1 MKRFIIYGLIAALA
15 TALAAPAMAQTQGD
29 DKYVGIGF
37 IVGEPTGLDA
47 KFFLNNEHALEF
59 GLAWS
64 LSGQN
69 ELHIQGD
76 YLWHRY
82 GLIDLNNGDEMPLY
96 FGVGARFIFTEDDP
110 GPGNDDDVIGIRF
123 PVGLAYMFT
132 NYPFD
137 IFMEVVPI
145 LDLTPS
151 SDFDLEGA
159 IGARFW
165 F

>member
-1 MKRFIIYGLIAALA
+1 MQRSLIFGLIAALA
-15 TALAAPAMAQTQGD
+15 IASAAPATAQDT
-29 DKYVGIGF
+29 KHVGVGF

-47 KFFLNNEHALEF
+47 KFFLNNENALEF

-64 LSGQN
+64 LSGDN
-69 ELHIQGD
+69 ELRVQGD

-82 GLIDLNNGDEMPLY
+82 DLIELSNGDEMPFF
-96 FGVGARFIFTEDDP
+96 FGVGLRWVSVDEF
-110 GPGNDDDVIGIRF
+110 DDVFGIRF
-123 PVGLAYMFT
+123 PIGLAYMFT

-137 IFMEVVPI
+137 IFAEIVPI
-145 LDLTPS
+145 LDLTPDT
-151 SDFDLEGA
+151 DFDLEGA

>member
-1 MKRFIIYGLIAALA
+1 MKRSIVFGLIAALA
-15 TALAAPAMAQTQGD
+15 IATAAPAMAQDTKHAGL
-29 DKYVGIGF
+29 GF

-47 KFFLNNEHALEF
+47 KFFLNNENALEF
-59 GLAWS
+59 ALAWS
-64 LSGQN
+64 LSGDN

-82 GLIDLNNGDEMPLY
+82 DLIDLTNGDEMPFY
-96 FGVGARFIFTEDDP
+96 FGIGARVVVRDDDP
-110 GPGNDDDVIGIRF
+110 GEDNDDDIIGIRF
-123 PVGLAYMFT
+123 PLGLAYMFT

-137 IFMEVVPI
+137 IFVSIVPI
-145 LDLTPS
+145 LDLTPD